1 MLFNRS
7 QRGGVSV
14 LVLLVAGLF
23 VFPREFLQ
31 GEHEFF
37 LLYDTLVVPKDSVV
51 EGRFRG
57 GVGKAMRA
65 TREGVK
71 SLELNTADSAALDG
85 VRGIG
90 PYYAG
95 RIVRYR
101 EQLGGF
107 CSVRQLKE
115 LNMRYFDV
123 DSLGY
128 LFCVDTTLVVK
139 RDLDSM
145 DFKEV
150 LRHPYLEYD
159 DVRLIFNL
167 KRGNQSVSFSVL
179 EGKKVLPVYLLKK
192 IRPYFK

>member
-7 QRGGVSV
+7 QREGVLV

-31 GEHEFF
+31 GGHEFF
-37 LLYDTLVVPKDSVV
+37 LLYDTLVMPKDSVV
-51 EGRFRG
+51 VGRSREGVR
-57 GVGKAMRA
+57 KT

-71 SLELNTADSAALDG
+71 RLELNMADSAALEG

-107 CSVRQLKE
+107 CSVRQLKD

-150 LRHPYLEYD
+150 LRHPYLEYE

-179 EGKKVLPVYLLKK
+179 EEKKVLPVYLLKK